1 MTLNKTQLAAL
12 IERLIESCG
21 DEEDMDLC
29 GQCID
34 ELVEAGKAVVPTL
47 VGLLND
53 WDEWVDVRLAAV
65 EALGRIGGRPATKA
79 LETALEKDPHT
90 DVQGAAAQA
99 LGRLK
104 SDRSIARLLKALD
117 TTDRDKQVATTM
129 ALAHLRNPAAVP
141 RLEELADQFDAVGE
155 NAVAGT
161 TRAAVVYISE
171 GVSGLESIVDDKGQ
185 GMELRRGATVILREA
200 HHLDALPILVRCLR
214 DDEEEIRSAASQSLI
229 GPIHALKP
237 QGSAIGREIVSVLIE
252 ALSSDPSWVR
262 RMSAALFL
270 EVMAD
275 PAALPA
281 LEKAAADPHSS
292 VRRNAAQAIA
302 KLRKI
307 KNKS

>member
-1 MTLNKTQLAAL
+1 MRLNETELNAL
-12 IERLIESCG
+12 IERLIESCA
-21 DEEDMDLC
+21 DEEDMDVC

-34 ELVEAGKAVVPTL
+34 ELVEAGKGVVPTL
-47 VGLLND
+47 VSLLDD
-53 WDEWVDVRLAAV
+53 WDQWVDVRMAAV

-79 LETALEKDPHT
+79 LETALENDPHT

-104 SDRSIARLLKALD
+104 SDRSLARLLRALD
-117 TTDRDKQVATTM
+117 TTDRGKRAATIL
-129 ALAHLRNPAAVP
+129 ALAQLRNPAAVP
-141 RLEELADQFDAVGE
+141 RLEELADQLDAVGD
-155 NAVAGT
+155 NGVAGA
-161 TRAAVVYISE
+161 TRAAVVYINE
-171 GVSGLESIVDDKGQ
+171 GISGLESIVDDKGQ
-185 GMELRRGATVILREA
+185 DIELRRGATVILREA

-214 DDEEEIRSAASQSLI
+214 DDDEKLRSNASQSLI

-252 ALSSDPSWVR
+252 ALSSDPSWVLR
-262 RMSAALFL
+262 SGAAQFL

-281 LEKAAADPHSS
+281 LEKATADPHSS
-292 VRRNAAQAIA
+292 VRRDAAEAIA
-302 KLRKI
+302 ALRKI

>member
-1 MTLNKTQLAAL
+1 MNKAQLAAL

-21 DEEDMDLC
+21 DEEDMDVC
-29 GQCID
+29 GRCID
-34 ELVEAGKAVVPTL
+34 ELVEAGKAAVPTL
-47 VGLLND
+47 VDLLAD

-65 EALGRIGGRPATKA
+65 EALGRIGGRPAIKA

-104 SDRSIARLLKALD
+104 SDRSIALLLKALD
-117 TTDRDKQVATTM
+117 TADRDKQVATTM

-214 DDEEEIRSAASQSLI
+214 DEELRSAASQSWS
-229 GPIHALKP
+229 GVY
-237 QGSAIGREIVSVLIE
+237 S
-252 ALSSDPSWVR
+252 R
-262 RMSAALFL
+262 R
-270 EVMAD
+270 
-275 PAALPA
+275 
-281 LEKAAADPHSS
+281 
-292 VRRNAAQAIA
+292 
-302 KLRKI
+302 
-307 KNKS
+307 

>member
-1 MTLNKTQLAAL
+1 
-12 IERLIESCG
+12 
-21 DEEDMDLC
+21 MDVC

-34 ELVEAGKAVVPTL
+34 ELVEAGKGVVPTL
-47 VGLLND
+47 VGLLAD
-53 WDEWVDVRLAAV
+53 WDQWDDVRLAAV

-104 SDRSIARLLKALD
+104 SDRSITRLLRALD
-117 TTDRDKQVATTM
+117 TADRGKRMDTIM
-129 ALAHLRNPAAVP
+129 ALAHLRNPAASSK
-141 RLEELADQFDAVGE
+141 LTDLADQMDAIGD
-155 NAVAGT
+155 NGVAGT
-161 TRAAVVYISE
+161 TRAAAVYINE

-262 RMSAALFL
+262 RMSAARFL

-281 LEKAAADPHSS
+281 LEKATADPHSS
-292 VRRNAAQAIA
+292 VRRDAAEAITA
-302 KLRKI
+302 LRKI

>member
-1 MTLNKTQLAAL
+1 MNKAQLAAL

-21 DEEDMDLC
+21 DEEDMDVC

-34 ELVEAGKAVVPTL
+34 ELVEAGKPVVPTL
-47 VGLLND
+47 VGLLED

-79 LETALEKDPHT
+79 LETALENDPHT

-99 LGRLK
+99 LSRLK
-104 SDRSIARLLKALD
+104 SDRSIALLLKALD
-117 TTDRDKQVATTM
+117 TTDRGKRMDTIM
-129 ALAHLRNPAAVP
+129 ALAHLRNPAASSK
-141 RLEELADQFDAVGE
+141 LTDLADQMDAIGD
-155 NAVAGT
+155 NGVAGT
-161 TRAAVVYISE
+161 TRAAAVYINE

-214 DDEEEIRSAASQSLI
+214 DDDEEIRSAASQSLI

-252 ALSSDPSWVR
+252 ALSSDPSWVLR
-262 RMSAALFL
+262 SGAAQFL

-281 LEKAAADPHSS
+281 LEKATADPHSS
-292 VRRNAAQAIA
+292 VRRDAAEAIA
-302 KLRKI
+302 ALRKI

>member
-1 MTLNKTQLAAL
+1 
-12 IERLIESCG
+12 
-21 DEEDMDLC
+21 MDVC

-34 ELVEAGKAVVPTL
+34 ELVEAGKGVVPTL
-47 VGLLND
+47 VGLLAD
-53 WDEWVDVRLAAV
+53 WDQWDDVRLAAV

-79 LETALEKDPHT
+79 LESALENDPHT

-104 SDRSIARLLKALD
+104 SDRSLARLLRALD
-117 TTDRDKQVATTM
+117 TADRDKQVATTM

-141 RLEELADQFDAVGE
+141 RLEVLADQFDAVGE
-155 NAVAGT
+155 NGVAST
-161 TRAAVVYISE
+161 TRAAVVYINE
-171 GVSGLESIVDDKGQ
+171 GVSGLESIVDDKGRDI
-185 GMELRRGATVILREA
+185 ELRRGATVILREA
-200 HHLDALPILVRCLR
+200 HHLDALPILVRCIR
-214 DDEEEIRSAASQSLI
+214 DEELRSDAYQSLI

-237 QGSAIGREIVSVLIE
+237 QGTAIGREIVSVLIE

-281 LEKAAADPHSS
+281 LEKATGDPDKY
-292 VRRNAAQAIA
+292 VREISTEAIA
-302 KLRKI
+302 ALRKI
-307 KNKS
+307 KKKS